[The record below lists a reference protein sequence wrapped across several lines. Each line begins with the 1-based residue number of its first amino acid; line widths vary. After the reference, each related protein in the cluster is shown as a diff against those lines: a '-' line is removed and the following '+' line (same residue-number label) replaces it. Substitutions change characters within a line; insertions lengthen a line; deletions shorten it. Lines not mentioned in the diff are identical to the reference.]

1 MKVED
6 YKLIEKIIFNEIH
19 RQTKKRKTGFDYK
32 LIKVGLL
39 LQALN
44 TCESCVNPESLSW
57 YKLNNEP
64 DWDEDDLMEED

>member
-6 YKLIEKIIFNEIH
+6 YKKIERIIFKEIH
-19 RQTKKRKTGFDYK
+19 RLTRKRKTGFDYK
-32 LIKVGLL
+32 LIKVDLL
-39 LQALN
+39 LQALK

-64 DWDEDDLMEED
+64 DWEEDELMEED